1 VRAWIGK
8 RSVEELAT
16 SVLVLGEIARGVA
29 ALRRRDPA
37 QAALLEA
44 WSASLSVNF
53 AGRILPIDWPV
64 AERWAQLGSVQSIH
78 VIDSLIAAT
87 AMVHGLAV
95 ASRNA
100 RDFARLGAQ
109 VVDPFA
115 A

>member
-1 VRAWIGK
+1 VRAWIAA
-8 RSVEELAT
+8 RDADELGT

-37 QAALLEA
+37 QAALLET
-44 WSASLSVNF
+44 WSASLLANF

-64 AERWAQLGSVQSIH
+64 ADRWAQLGSMQPVH
-78 VIDSLIAAT
+78 VVDSLIAAT

-95 ASRNA
+95 VSRNA